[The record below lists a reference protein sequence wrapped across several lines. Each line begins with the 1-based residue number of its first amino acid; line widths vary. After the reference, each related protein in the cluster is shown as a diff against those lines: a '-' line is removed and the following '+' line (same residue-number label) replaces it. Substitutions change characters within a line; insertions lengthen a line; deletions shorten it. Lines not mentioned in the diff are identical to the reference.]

1 MPRPRCSMAVGM
13 TTSHEGRSKLR
24 RSFRGAPNLDKQSL
38 LNELKIDR
46 EAPDEPRLRPLRW
59 FVAIA
64 LLAGAAFVFWHFRP
78 LQQVQAL
85 TVDTTV
91 AQAPRQQ
98 ILASSESVLDAT
110 GYVIARRM
118 ATVSSKVTGKVMEVL
133 VEEGM
138 RVEEGQVLATLDDSV
153 NRAQLDMEEA
163 QVASAQAAVEEL
175 EVQIRQ
181 AELNLGRTR
190 DLAASRLASQAE
202 LDRDELNLQA
212 LRARLEKTERD
223 IEVAERALQI
233 QRQLLEDMQ
242 IRAPFSGV
250 VIAKAAQPGE
260 MISPVAAG
268 GGFTATG
275 ICTIVDME
283 SLEVEVDVN
292 EAYINRVF
300 SGQEAT
306 ITLNAWPDDPYAA
319 EVIAIIPAANRNQ
332 ATVRVRIGFINRDE
346 RVMPEMGVR
355 VAFMEDAGA
364 AALPATQGETLPAGV
379 LVPDSAIVRE
389 GGVTHV
395 WVVTDGRISRRPV
408 ELGQTNGANA
418 LVFSGLD
425 AGERVVS
432 RFDPDLRERLREGL
446 TVTEDRLE

>member
-1 MPRPRCSMAVGM
+1 M
-13 TTSHEGRSKLR
+13 
-24 RSFRGAPNLDKQSL
+24 DKQSL

-46 EAPDEPRLRPLRW
+46 EAPAEGGLRPLRW
-59 FVAIA
+59 LVVIA
-64 LLAGAAFVFWHFRP
+64 LVAGGAFVLWNFRP
-78 LQQVQAL
+78 LPEAQAL
-85 TVDTTV
+85 TVATSV
-91 AQAPRQQ
+91 AVAPRPR
-98 ILASSESVLDAT
+98 LAADAESVLDAT

-138 RVEEGQVLATLDDSV
+138 AVEEGQVLARLDDSV
-153 NRAQLDMEEA
+153 NRAQLELEEA
-163 QVASAQAAVEEL
+163 QVAAARASVEEL
-175 EVQIRQ
+175 RVQIRQ

-190 DLAASRLASQAE
+190 DLAANRLASQAD
-202 LDRDELNLQA
+202 LDRDELSLEA
-212 LRARLEKTERD
+212 LRARAEKTRRD

-233 QRQLLEDMQ
+233 QRQLLADMQ
-242 IRAPFSGV
+242 IRAPFAGV

-292 EAYINRVF
+292 EAYINRVYP
-300 SGQEAT
+300 GQEAT
-306 ITLNAWPDDPYAA
+306 IVLNAWPDDPYQA

-355 VAFMEDAGA
+355 VAFMEASGA
-364 AALPATQGETLPAGV
+364 AVVLDADAESAPAPAGV
-379 LVPDSAIVRE
+379 LVPGSAIVRE
-389 GGVTHV
+389 DGASHV
-395 WVVTDGRISRRPV
+395 WVVADSRVSRRSV
-408 ELGQTNGANA
+408 ELGRANGGDA
-418 LVFSGLD
+418 LVLTGLD
-425 AGERVVS
+425 RGERVVS
-432 RFDPDLRERLREGL
+432 AFDTALREQLREGL
-446 TVTEDRLE
+446 AVTEVRAR

>member
-1 MPRPRCSMAVGM
+1 M
-13 TTSHEGRSKLR
+13 
-24 RSFRGAPNLDKQSL
+24 DKQSL

-46 EAPDEPRLRPLRW
+46 EAGSEGGLRPLRW
-59 FVAIA
+59 LVFVA
-64 LLAGAAFVFWHFRP
+64 LVAGGAFVFWNFRP
-78 LQQVQAL
+78 LPGAEAL
-85 TVDTTV
+85 TVATSV
-91 AQAPRQQ
+91 AVAPRPR
-98 ILASSESVLDAT
+98 LAANAESVLDAT

-138 RVEEGQVLATLDDSV
+138 AVEEGQVLARLDDSV
-153 NRAQLDMEEA
+153 NRAQLELEEA
-163 QVASAQAAVEEL
+163 QVAAARASVEEL
-175 EVQIRQ
+175 RVQIRQ

-190 DLAASRLASQAE
+190 DLAANRLASQAD
-202 LDRDELNLQA
+202 LDRDELSLEA
-212 LRARLEKTERD
+212 LRARAEKTGRD

-233 QRQLLEDMQ
+233 QRQLLADMQ

-292 EAYINRVF
+292 EAYINRVYP
-300 SGQEAT
+300 GQEAT
-306 ITLNAWPDDPYAA
+306 IVLNAWPDDPYQA

-332 ATVRVRIGFINRDE
+332 ATVRVRIGFLNRDE

-355 VAFMEDAGA
+355 VAFMEASGVALVLDADA
-364 AALPATQGETLPAGV
+364 ESAPAPVGV
-379 LVPDSAIVRE
+379 LVPGSAIVRE
-389 GGVTHV
+389 DGANHV
-395 WVVTDGRISRRPV
+395 WVVADSRVSRRQV
-408 ELGQTNGANA
+408 ELGRANGGDA
-418 LVFSGLD
+418 LVLAGLYR
-425 AGERVVS
+425 GERVIS
-432 RFDPDLRERLREGL
+432 SLDLTLREELREGL
-446 TVTEDRLE
+446 AVTEMRSE

>member
-1 MPRPRCSMAVGM
+1 M
-13 TTSHEGRSKLR
+13 
-24 RSFRGAPNLDKQSL
+24 DKQSL

-46 EAPDEPRLRPLRW
+46 EAAAEGGPRPLRW
-59 FVAIA
+59 LVVIA
-64 LLAGAAFVFWHFRP
+64 LVAGGAFVFWNFRP
-78 LQQVQAL
+78 LPEAQAL
-85 TVDTTV
+85 TVATSV
-91 AQAPRQQ
+91 AVAPRPR
-98 ILASSESVLDAT
+98 LAANAESVLDAT

-138 RVEEGQVLATLDDSV
+138 AVEEGQVLARLDDSV
-153 NRAQLDMEEA
+153 NRAQLELEEA
-163 QVASAQAAVEEL
+163 QVAAARASVEEL
-175 EVQIRQ
+175 RVQIRQ

-190 DLAASRLASQAE
+190 DLAANRLASQAD
-202 LDRDELNLQA
+202 LDRDELSLEA
-212 LRARLEKTERD
+212 LRARAEKTRRD
-223 IEVAERALQI
+223 IEVAERALRI

-292 EAYINRVF
+292 EAYINRVYP
-300 SGQEAT
+300 GQEAT
-306 ITLNAWPDDPYAA
+306 IVLNAWPDDPYQA

-355 VAFMEDAGA
+355 VAFMEASGA
-364 AALPATQGETLPAGV
+364 AVVLDADAESAPAPAGV
-379 LVPDSAIVRE
+379 LVPGSAIVRE
-389 GGVTHV
+389 DGASHV
-395 WVVTDGRISRRPV
+395 WVVADSRVSRRSV
-408 ELGQTNGANA
+408 ELGRANGGDA
-418 LVFSGLD
+418 LVLTGLD
-425 AGERVVS
+425 RGERVVS
-432 RFDPDLRERLREGL
+432 AFDTALREQLREGL
-446 TVTEDRLE
+446 AVTEVRAQ

>member
-1 MPRPRCSMAVGM
+1 M
-13 TTSHEGRSKLR
+13 
-24 RSFRGAPNLDKQSL
+24 DKQSL

-46 EAPDEPRLRPLRW
+46 EKPDESGFRPLRW
-59 FVAIA
+59 FVPIA

-78 LQQVQAL
+78 LQQIQAL

-91 AQAPRQQ
+91 AQAPQQ
-98 ILASSESVLDAT
+98 LLASTESVLDAT

-138 RVEEGQVLATLDDSV
+138 RVEEGQVLARLDDSV

-163 QVASAQAAVEEL
+163 QVASARASVEEL
-175 EVQIRQ
+175 RVQIRQ

-190 DLAASRLASQAE
+190 DLAATRLASQAE
-202 LDRDELNLQA
+202 LDRDELNLEA

-292 EAYINRVF
+292 EAYINRVYP
-300 SGQEAT
+300 GQNAT
-306 ITLNAWPDDPYAA
+306 ILLNAWPDDPYEA

-355 VAFMEDAGA
+355 VAFMEDAGT
-364 AALPATQGETLPAGV
+364 AALPETQSEEPPAGV

-389 GGVTHV
+389 GGLAHV
-395 WVVTDGRISRRPV
+395 WVVTDGRINRRQV
-408 ELGQTNGANA
+408 ELGQSNGANS
-418 LVFSGLD
+418 LVYSGLD

-432 RFDPDLRERLREGL
+432 RLDSDLREQLREGL
-446 TVTEDRLE
+446 TVTEARFE

>member
-1 MPRPRCSMAVGM
+1 MRTCPAIIRGTCSTLNGFSNDGPEV
-13 TTSHEGRSKLR
+13 
-24 RSFRGAPNLDKQSL
+24 DKQSL

-46 EAPDEPRLRPLRW
+46 DDSADGGFRPLRW
-59 FVAIA
+59 FVLIA
-64 LLAGAAFVFWHFRP
+64 FIAGAGFVFWNFRP
-78 LQQVQAL
+78 VQQAQAL
-85 TVDTTV
+85 AVDTSIAV
-91 AQAPRQQ
+91 APRQR
-98 ILASSESVLDAT
+98 LAENSESVLDAT

-138 RVEEGQVLATLDDSV
+138 RVEEGQVLARLDDSV
-153 NRAQLDMEEA
+153 NRAQLEMEEA
-163 QVASAQAAVEEL
+163 QVASARASVEEL

-181 AELNLGRTR
+181 AELNVGRTR
-190 DLAASRLASQAE
+190 DLAANRLASQAD
-202 LDRDELNLQA
+202 LDRDELSLAA

-233 QRQLLEDMQ
+233 QRQLLADMQ

-292 EAYINRVF
+292 EAYINRVRA
-300 SGQEAT
+300 GQEAT
-306 ITLNAWPDDPYAA
+306 ITLNAWPDDPYQA

-332 ATVRVRIGFINRDE
+332 ATVRVRIGFSNRDE
-346 RVMPEMGVR
+346 RVMPEMGVK
-355 VAFMEDAGA
+355 VAFMEDSGA
-364 AALPATQGETLPAGV
+364 AAIMAPASEEPIAGV
-379 LVPDSAIVRE
+379 LVPGSAIVRQD
-389 GGVTHV
+389 GRAHV
-395 WVVTDGRISRRPV
+395 WVVTDGRISRRVV
-408 ELGQTNGANA
+408 ELGPANGAST
-418 LVFSGLD
+418 LVLAGLD
-425 AGERVVS
+425 EGERVVS
-432 RFDPDLRERLREGL
+432 ALEPALREQLRDGL
-446 TVTEDRLE
+446 SVELAAY

>member
-1 MPRPRCSMAVGM
+1 M
-13 TTSHEGRSKLR
+13 
-24 RSFRGAPNLDKQSL
+24 DKQSL

-46 EAPDEPRLRPLRW
+46 ETPAEGGLRPLRW
-59 FVAIA
+59 LIVIA
-64 LLAGAAFVFWHFRP
+64 VLGGAAFVYWNFRP
-78 LQQVQAL
+78 MQQAQAL
-85 TVDTTV
+85 TVNTSV
-91 AQAPRQQ
+91 ALPPQQ
-98 ILASSESVLDAT
+98 QQSLANTASVLDAT

-138 RVEEGQVLATLDDSV
+138 RVEQGQVLARLDDSV
-153 NRAQLDMEEA
+153 NRAQLDLEEA
-163 QVASAQAAVEEL
+163 QVAATRASVDEL
-175 EVQIRQ
+175 QVQIRQ

-190 DLAASRLASQAE
+190 DLAENRLASKAE

-212 LRARLEKTERD
+212 LQARLDKTLRD

-242 IRAPFSGV
+242 IRAPFPGV

-292 EAYINRVF
+292 ESYINRVY
-300 SGQEAT
+300 SGQQAT
-306 ITLNAWPDDPYAA
+306 ILLNAWPDDPYDA

-332 ATVRVRIGFINRDE
+332 ATVRVRIGFISRDE

-355 VAFMEDAGA
+355 VAFME
-364 AALPATQGETLPAGV
+364 ETDVSVPTSTGSESPLTGV
-379 LVPDSAIVRE
+379 LVPNSAVMRE
-389 GGVTHV
+389 DGQEFV
-395 WVVTDGRISRRPV
+395 WVVTNDHINRRQI
-408 ELGQTNGANA
+408 ELGRTSGRQT
-418 LVFSGLD
+418 LVVSGLE
-425 AGERVVS
+425 AGEQVVNTLDPALQE
-432 RFDPDLRERLREGL
+432 RFEDGL
-446 TVTEDRLE
+446 TVEIAATDSVKL

>member
-1 MPRPRCSMAVGM
+1 M
-13 TTSHEGRSKLR
+13 
-24 RSFRGAPNLDKQSL
+24 DKQSL
-38 LNELKIDR
+38 LDELKIDR
-46 EAPDEPRLRPLRW
+46 EAPADGGFRPLRW

-85 TVDTTV
+85 TVDTSV

-98 ILASSESVLDAT
+98 LLASSESVLDAT

-138 RVEEGQVLATLDDSV
+138 YVEAGQVLATLDDSV

-163 QVASAQAAVEEL
+163 QVASARASVEEL
-175 EVQIRQ
+175 KVQIRQ

-190 DLAASRLASQAE
+190 DLAANRLASQAE

-223 IEVAERALQI
+223 IDVAERALQI

-292 EAYINRVF
+292 EAYINRVYP
-300 SGQEAT
+300 GQEAT

-332 ATVRVRIGFINRDE
+332 ATVRVRIGFMNRDE

-364 AALPATQGETLPAGV
+364 AVLPETPSETPPAGV

-408 ELGQTNGANA
+408 ELGRSAGVQA
-418 LVFSGLD
+418 LVTAGLE
-425 AGERVVS
+425 AGERVVNT
-432 RFDPDLRERLREGL
+432 RDLELRERLEDGL
-446 TVTEDRLE
+446 TVEVAASGTNNLIN

>member
-1 MPRPRCSMAVGM
+1 M
-13 TTSHEGRSKLR
+13 
-24 RSFRGAPNLDKQSL
+24 DKESL

-46 EAPDEPRLRPLRW
+46 EKPDETGFRPLRW
-59 FVAIA
+59 FIPIA

-91 AQAPRQQ
+91 AQAPRQL
-98 ILASSESVLDAT
+98 LASTESVLDAT

-153 NRAQLDMEEA
+153 NRAQLNMEEA
-163 QVASAQAAVEEL
+163 QVASARASVEEL
-175 EVQIRQ
+175 GIQIRQ
-181 AELNLGRTR
+181 AELTLGRTR

-202 LDRDELNLQA
+202 LDRDELNLEA

-242 IRAPFSGV
+242 IRAPFPGV

-292 EAYINRVF
+292 EAYINRVYP
-300 SGQEAT
+300 GQNAT
-306 ITLNAWPDDPYAA
+306 ILLNAWPDDPYEA

-332 ATVRVRIGFINRDE
+332 ATVRVRIGFIDRDE

-364 AALPATQGETLPAGV
+364 AVLPETQSETPPAGV

-389 GGVTHV
+389 GGLTHV
-395 WVVTDGRISRRPV
+395 WVVADGRINRREV
-408 ELGQTNGANA
+408 ELGRSSGANA
-418 LVFSGLD
+418 VVFSGLN

-432 RFDPDLRERLREGL
+432 RLDPGLREQLREGL
-446 TVTEDRLE
+446 AVNEENWE

>member
-1 MPRPRCSMAVGM
+1 M
-13 TTSHEGRSKLR
+13 
-24 RSFRGAPNLDKQSL
+24 DKQSL

-46 EAPDEPRLRPLRW
+46 EAAAEGGPRPLRW
-59 FVAIA
+59 LVVIA
-64 LLAGAAFVFWHFRP
+64 LVAGGAFVLWNFRP
-78 LQQVQAL
+78 LPEAQAL
-85 TVDTTV
+85 TVATSV
-91 AQAPRQQ
+91 AVAPRPR
-98 ILASSESVLDAT
+98 LAANAESVLDAT

-138 RVEEGQVLATLDDSV
+138 AVEEGQVLARLDDSV
-153 NRAQLDMEEA
+153 NRAQLELEEA
-163 QVASAQAAVEEL
+163 QVAAARASVEEL
-175 EVQIRQ
+175 RVQIRQ

-190 DLAASRLASQAE
+190 DLAANRLASQAD
-202 LDRDELNLQA
+202 LDRDELSLEA
-212 LRARLEKTERD
+212 LRARAEKTRRD

-233 QRQLLEDMQ
+233 QRQLLADMQ
-242 IRAPFSGV
+242 IRAPFAGV

-292 EAYINRVF
+292 EAYINRVYP
-300 SGQEAT
+300 GQEAT
-306 ITLNAWPDDPYAA
+306 IVLNAWPDDPYQA

-355 VAFMEDAGA
+355 VAFMEASGA
-364 AALPATQGETLPAGV
+364 AVVLDADAESAPAPAGV
-379 LVPDSAIVRE
+379 LVPGSAIVRE
-389 GGVTHV
+389 DGANHV
-395 WVVTDGRISRRPV
+395 WVVADSRISRRQV
-408 ELGQTNGANA
+408 ELGRANGGDA
-418 LVFSGLD
+418 LVLTGLD
-425 AGERVVS
+425 RGERVVS
-432 RFDPDLRERLREGL
+432 AFDTALREQLREGL
-446 TVTEDRLE
+446 AVTEVRAQ

>member
-1 MPRPRCSMAVGM
+1 MAVVVL
-13 TTSHEGRSKLR
+13 SRVEIVGREV
-24 RSFRGAPNLDKQSL
+24 DKQSL

-46 EAPDEPRLRPLRW
+46 EAPAEPGVRPLRW
-59 FVAIA
+59 FVLIA
-64 LLAGAAFVFWHFRP
+64 VLGGAAFVFWHFRP
-78 LQQVQAL
+78 LQQAQAL
-85 TVDTTV
+85 TVDTSV
-91 AQAPRQQ
+91 ALESQQ
-98 ILASSESVLDAT
+98 RMAATETVLDAT

-138 RVEEGQVLATLDDSV
+138 RVEQGQVLARLDDSV
-153 NRAQLDMEEA
+153 NRAQLGLEEA
-163 QVASAQAAVEEL
+163 QVEAARASVAEL

-190 DLAASRLASQAE
+190 DLAARRLTSQAE
-202 LDRDELNLQA
+202 LDRDQLNVQA
-212 LRARLEKTERD
+212 LQARLEKTAWD

-233 QRQLLEDMQ
+233 QRQLLDDMQ
-242 IRAPFSGV
+242 IRAPFAGV

-292 EAYINRVF
+292 EAYINRVYA
-300 SGQEAT
+300 GQEAT
-306 ITLNAWPDDPYAA
+306 ILLNAWPNDPYAA

-332 ATVRVRIGFINRDE
+332 ATVRVRIGFVDRDE

-355 VAFMEDAGA
+355 VAFMEDAETSVLSGA
-364 AALPATQGETLPAGV
+364 QSEAPVAGV
-379 LVPDSAIVRE
+379 LVPGSAILRE
-389 GGVTHV
+389 GGQDYV
-395 WVVTDGRISRRPV
+395 WIVASEHPGR
-408 ELGQTNGANA
+408 
-418 LVFSGLD
+418 
-425 AGERVVS
+425 
-432 RFDPDLRERLREGL
+432 
-446 TVTEDRLE
+446 

>member
-1 MPRPRCSMAVGM
+1 M
-13 TTSHEGRSKLR
+13 
-24 RSFRGAPNLDKQSL
+24 DKQSL

-46 EAPDEPRLRPLRW
+46 EAAAEGGPRPLRW
-59 FVAIA
+59 LVVIA
-64 LLAGAAFVFWHFRP
+64 LVAGGAFVFWNFRP
-78 LQQVQAL
+78 LPEAQAL
-85 TVDTTV
+85 TVATSV
-91 AQAPRQQ
+91 AVAPRPR
-98 ILASSESVLDAT
+98 LAANAESVLDAT

-138 RVEEGQVLATLDDSV
+138 AVEEGQVLARLDDSV
-153 NRAQLDMEEA
+153 NRAQLELEEA
-163 QVASAQAAVEEL
+163 QVAAARASVEEL
-175 EVQIRQ
+175 RVQIRQ

-190 DLAASRLASQAE
+190 DLAANRLASQAD
-202 LDRDELNLQA
+202 LDRDELSLEA
-212 LRARLEKTERD
+212 LRARAEKTRRD

-233 QRQLLEDMQ
+233 QRQLLADMQ
-242 IRAPFSGV
+242 IRAPFAGV

-292 EAYINRVF
+292 EAYINRVYP
-300 SGQEAT
+300 GQEAT
-306 ITLNAWPDDPYAA
+306 IVLNAWPDDPYQA

-355 VAFMEDAGA
+355 VAFMEASGA
-364 AALPATQGETLPAGV
+364 AVVLDADAESAPAPAGV
-379 LVPDSAIVRE
+379 LVPGSAIVRE
-389 GGVTHV
+389 DGANHV
-395 WVVTDGRISRRPV
+395 WVVADSRVSRRQV
-408 ELGQTNGANA
+408 ELGRANGGDA
-418 LVFSGLD
+418 LVLTGLD
-425 AGERVVS
+425 RGERVVS
-432 RFDPDLRERLREGL
+432 AFDTALREQLREGL
-446 TVTEDRLE
+446 AVTEVRAQ